1 MPTFVRGIHITAAV
15 ISVGGLAF
23 LLLVLTPSLRNLPL
37 EQREVL
43 AKQVMDR
50 FRMVLWT
57 AFIVLLVSGL
67 YNIREYYWEVAW
79 GKSWVLLTVKI
90 VLALVAF
97 AIALALT
104 LRLKLFDWM
113 RARGQVWLCV
123 AVGLAV
129 AVIFI
134 SAYLRPR

>member
-1 MPTFVRGIHITAAV
+1 
-15 ISVGGLAF
+15 
-23 LLLVLTPSLRNLPL
+23 
-37 EQREVL
+37 
-43 AKQVMDR
+43 MDR
-50 FRMVLWT
+50 FRWELWT
-57 AFIVLLVSGL
+57 AIIVLLVSGL

-104 LRLKLFDWM
+104 LPLKVVDWM
-113 RARGQVWLCV
+113 RARRQVWLSI
-123 AVGLAV
+123 AVGLAI